1 MAKKIRVGIL
11 DDHQAIIDGYMFR
24 LRDHPEIEVAT
35 TAHFGDELEEMV
47 QEHDLDILLL
57 DITLPTAPD
66 NSNPYPLLHLI
77 PKILREKQG
86 IAILVVSMHNQDSLI
101 RAVMEAGASGYI
113 VKDDHD
119 SIQNLGDIITSV
131 VRGGVYFSQ
140 NAYKLITQQG
150 SKEVE
155 RLTPRQREVLS
166 LLASRPHLTTVGM
179 AEVLEVAPSTIRN
192 LLSDAY
198 ARLEVPN
205 RAAAIVKARQLGLIT
220 PDKPRAGD

>member
-11 DDHQAIIDGYMFR
+11 DDHQAIIDGYTFR
-24 LRDHPEIEVAT
+24 LRDHPEIEVAA

-66 NSNPYPLLHLI
+66 NSNPYPVLHLI
-77 PKILREKQG
+77 SKVLREKQG

-166 LLASRPHLTTVGM
+166 LLASRPYLTTAGM

-198 ARLEVPN
+198 ERLEVPN